1 LKKFLKKNKKVLIV
15 IFAVAVILIVLSVS
29 VVPMAKA
36 QSSGSQTPVKN
47 TWNPISKIKD
57 FLVGGLTN
65 MLFQPVLKLLNVVAY
80 GIFYLFGLLLSLA
93 GALLDFVLTK
103 PELNKFTTSPIVGF
117 GWEQCRNLANMFFAL
132 ILLVISFATIL
143 RIESYGIK
151 QVLPR
156 LIIAAL
162 LINFSL
168 VIAGVIIDFTQ
179 VLTTYFVQQALAGT
193 NGSSLSGT
201 IANKLNVTEGILR
214 TNQAAGT
221 PPISDSIDGIIAS
234 IAGIFAG
241 IIVILIATF
250 TFFAA
255 AIFFVIRYI
264 ALLFLLILAPLAW
277 FFYIVPATR
286 TYWNQWWNTFFKW
299 AFFAPAY
306 TFFLWISMQIIKG
319 NVMNQVGPNGA
330 NVVAGTSSAF
340 GRYSIPTLINF
351 TIMIGFLLGSLIVAQ
366 KLGIYGAGAVIR
378 MGKSAGRGFGRMTG
392 RWAARGAPLPAVVAP
407 VLRGASKL
415 PLLSRLNLA
424 QTAEKYEQR
433 KAAAAKKIKETPY
446 VGAAVGAAAAI
457 RKTLPTLFVPAVW
470 KRALATSRARAES
483 QSYSKAAGRLEGL
496 LSGSAQQAKM
506 REQQAHN
513 TEVAKKEDEFKKNYR
528 DEDARVSAY
537 QKLKD
542 PVEKEA
548 MLRILAAT
556 SAINTLFTKPEMAQ
570 HLSTD
575 EKTGEKKFDGV
586 AAKRYIE
593 KTFGDDAGRVA
604 ADISAIGA
612 EAGNASLVGMAKWDD
627 KKQAPRIAT
636 DTEQETAASIKM
648 KEMEPQD
655 WNRRTHPDSF
665 FEWQVKTKLDDQ
677 GKAVLDAGGKEVKML
692 MRTSELSGIGK
703 ALVRNINGNHIKQI
717 DRMQGRTL
725 EAIHDAT
732 PNIQEYAKTLPAENQ
747 AIIQEWLDKIA
758 AKFKPSGAEQT
769 GAQGP
774 KIG

>member
-1 LKKFLKKNKKVLIV
+1 MKNFFKKNRKILIV
-15 IFAVAVILIVLSVS
+15 IFAVAVIFAVISVC
-29 VVPMAKA
+29 VTPMAKA

-103 PELNKFTTSPIVGF
+103 PELNKFTSSPIVGF

-179 VLTTYFVQQALAGT
+179 VLTNYFVQQALAGT
-193 NGSSLSGT
+193 NGTSLSGT

-255 AIFFVIRYI
+255 AIFLIIRYI

-286 TYWNQWWNTFFKW
+286 TYWNQWWSTFFKW

-306 TFFLWISMQIIKG
+306 TFFLWISMQIIKS
-319 NVMNQVGPNGA
+319 NVMQQVGPNGA

-340 GRYSIPTLINF
+340 GRYSIPTLINY
-351 TIMIGFLLGSLIVAQ
+351 TIMIGFLLGSIIVAQ
-366 KLGIYGAGAVIR
+366 KLGIYGAGAVVK
-378 MGKSAGRGFGRMTG
+378 MGKSAGRGFGRMAG
-392 RWAARGAPLPAVVAP
+392 RWAARGAPMPIVSSA
-407 VLRGASKL
+407 LRGANVITSRIPGLKKL
-415 PLLSRLNLA
+415 DLA
-424 QTAEKYEQR
+424 ARAKKYEEGKKALADKIKQVPYAGAAF
-433 KAAAAKKIKETPY
+433 AAAA
-446 VGAAVGAAAAI
+446 AV
-457 RKTLPTLFVPAVW
+457 RKTLPSLFVPAVW
-470 KRALATSRARAES
+470 KRAMASSRARAES
-483 QSYSKAAGRLEGL
+483 ASFSEAAGTLQGL
-496 LSGSAQQAKM
+496 LSLSITDAEIKK
-506 REQQAHN
+506 QQAHDA
-513 TEVAKKEDEFKKNYR
+513 EVARKQDELNKNYQG
-528 DEDARVSAY
+528 DEDRLIGAWKSA
-537 QKLKD
+537 KD
-542 PVEKEA
+542 PIEKEA
-548 MLRILAAT
+548 LIKLVANTNGLNTVLKQEGKEYTPGNLREFVK
-556 SAINTLFTKPEMAQ
+556 NTF
-570 HLSTD
+570 
-575 EKTGEKKFDGV
+575 GEKEGARIGATIGGIGIGNKNYSYVGMSKWND
-586 AAKRYIE
+586 
-593 KTFGDDAGRVA
+593 KTQSYEFVKDDPVTGKTANEIQAEIA
-604 ADISAIGA
+604 ADK
-612 EAGNASLVGMAKWDD
+612 SL
-627 KKQAPRIAT
+627 KQ
-636 DTEQETAASIKM
+636 
-648 KEMEPQD
+648 EPQD
-655 WNRRTHPDSF
+655 WARGIKADSF
-665 FEWQVKTKLDDQ
+665 VKRDLNGKPTDKLTETGAEIIAGLTMNHKNQVQRLSTETLQ
-677 GKAVLDAGGKEVKML
+677 VLHNAQADILAYASTLSAAQQNVANEFMKEVN
-692 MRTSELSGIGK
+692 
-703 ALVRNINGNHIKQI
+703 VR
-717 DRMQGRTL
+717 
-725 EAIHDAT
+725 
-732 PNIQEYAKTLPAENQ
+732 Y
-747 AIIQEWLDKIA
+747 
-758 AKFKPSGAEQT
+758 KP
-769 GAQGP
+769 
-774 KIG
+774 